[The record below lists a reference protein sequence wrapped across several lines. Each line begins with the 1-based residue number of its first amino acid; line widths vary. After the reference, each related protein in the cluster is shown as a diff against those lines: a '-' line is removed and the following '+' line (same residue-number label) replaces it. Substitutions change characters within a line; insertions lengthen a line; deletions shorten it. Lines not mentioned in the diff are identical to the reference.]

1 MNTTSPTNDEDEA
14 NNTVKE
20 ARKALKDK
28 LKSKKTPKN
37 KDSKSLFET

>member
-1 MNTTSPTNDEDEA
+1 MNTPQPNNDEDEA
-14 NNTVKE
+14 NDAVKE